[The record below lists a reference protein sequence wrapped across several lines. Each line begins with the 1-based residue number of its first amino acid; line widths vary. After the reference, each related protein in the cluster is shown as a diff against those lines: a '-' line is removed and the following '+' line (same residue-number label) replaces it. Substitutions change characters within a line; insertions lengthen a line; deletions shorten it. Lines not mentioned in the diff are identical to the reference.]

1 MRKNQII
8 YFLNAVYYGIWTI
21 NMKFGDFIGRI
32 VEAILS
38 PVPKYFFSKSY
49 KEKYYKRLPTEREK
63 TEMFLHDSKSGY
75 YIGCANYCFAYFY
88 SGYSIFLSFVL
99 IGIADKIWGHLHLLI
114 DLLLLALPIEVCFIP
129 AYSAVFSNDRYS
141 KYFRQFEKEDE
152 HWHKKW
158 RGITILFIM
167 GSIIFTIMGFLV
179 MWGID
184 HLL

>member
-63 TEMFLHDSKSGY
+63 TEKFLRRTRQTLWRAVQMLTQKLCCQTIHDCPK
-75 YIGCANYCFAYFY
+75 
-88 SGYSIFLSFVL
+88 VVP
-99 IGIADKIWGHLHLLI
+99 LHY
-114 DLLLLALPIEVCFIP
+114 E
-129 AYSAVFSNDRYS
+129 S
-141 KYFRQFEKEDE
+141 E
-152 HWHKKW
+152 
-158 RGITILFIM
+158 
-167 GSIIFTIMGFLV
+167 
-179 MWGID
+179 
-184 HLL
+184 